1 MPSPA
6 KVALVMLAA
15 GAASRFGGRKLEA
28 LLGEEMVGT
37 ITANQLLSLNFVEK
51 FVVCSPADAA
61 LTAAFD
67 VLGLTQ
73 IPNDQPS
80 LGLSHSISI
89 AAQAADIADVD
100 ALLICLADMPNV
112 PLSHIQALLDAFDAE
127 IIASSCNGVAMPPAL
142 FPRSQFAALIAL
154 SGADGAR
161 ALLTD
166 ATKIE
171 ADAWSMADIDTREDL
186 DEISRSYRPSTTHT
200 PYPS

>member
-1 MPSPA
+1 MACA
-6 KVALVMLAA
+6 KIALAILAA

-28 LLGEEMVGT
+28 LLGGEMVGT
-37 ITANQLLSLNFVEK
+37 MTAKQLLSLNFTEK
-51 FVVCSPADAA
+51 FAVCDPVDTALIAA
-61 LTAAFD
+61 LD
-67 VLGLTQ
+67 VLGFASL
-73 IPNDQPS
+73 PNDQPA

-100 ALLICLADMPNV
+100 ALLVCLADMPNV
-112 PLSHIQALLDAFDAE
+112 PLSHIQALLDAFDGH
-127 IIASSCNGVAMPPAL
+127 IIASSCGGVAMPPAL

-171 ADAWSMADIDTREDL
+171 ADAWSLADIDTREDL
-186 DEISRSYRPSTTHT
+186 DEISRSYQPSKAHT

>member
-1 MPSPA
+1 MACA
-6 KVALVMLAA
+6 KIALVMLAA

-28 LLGEEMVGT
+28 LLGGEMVGT
-37 ITANQLLSLNFVEK
+37 MTAKRLLSLNFVEK
-51 FVVCSPADAA
+51 FAVCDPADTA
-61 LTAAFD
+61 LIAAFD
-67 VLGLTQ
+67 ALGFTLL
-73 IPNDQPS
+73 PNDQPA

-89 AAQAADIADVD
+89 AAQVADVD

-112 PLSHIQALLDAFDAE
+112 PLSHIQALLDAFDGQ
-127 IIASSCNGVAMPPAL
+127 IIASVCNGVAMPPAL

-166 ATKIE
+166 ATTIE
-171 ADAWSMADIDTREDL
+171 ADAWSLADIDTREDL
-186 DEISRSYRPSTTHT
+186 DEISRSYQPSKAHT

>member
-1 MPSPA
+1 MVCA
-6 KVALVMLAA
+6 KVVLVMLAA

-37 ITANQLLSLNFVEK
+37 ITAKRLLSFNFVEK
-51 FVVCSPADAA
+51 FVVCDPADTT
-61 LTAAFD
+61 LIAAFD
-67 VLGLTQ
+67 ALGFTQ
-73 IPNDQPS
+73 IPNDQPA

-89 AAQAADIADVD
+89 TAQAADITNVD

-112 PLSHIQALLDAFDAE
+112 PVKHISAMVEAFDGRTV
-127 IIASSCNGVAMPPAL
+127 ASLCNGVAMPPAL

-166 ATKIE
+166 AVKIE
-171 ADAWSMADIDTREDL
+171 ADAWSLADIDTREDL
-186 DEISRSYRPSTTHT
+186 DEISRSYRPSKAHT

>member
-1 MPSPA
+1 MACA
-6 KVALVMLAA
+6 KIALAMLAA

-28 LLGEEMVGT
+28 LLGEEMVGI
-37 ITANQLLSLNFVEK
+37 ITANRLLSLNFVEK
-51 FVVCSPADAA
+51 FVVCDPADTT
-61 LTAAFD
+61 LIAAFD
-67 VLGLTQ
+67 ALGFTQ
-73 IPNDQPS
+73 IPNDQPA

-100 ALLICLADMPNV
+100 ALFICLADMPNV
-112 PLSHIQALLDAFDAE
+112 PVKHISAMVEAFDGRTV
-127 IIASSCNGVAMPPAL
+127 ASLCNGVAMPPAL
-142 FPRSQFAALIAL
+142 FPHSQFAALIAL

-171 ADAWSMADIDTREDL
+171 ADAWSLADIDTREDL
-186 DEISRSYRPSTTHT
+186 DEISRSYRPSKAHT